1 LNLQTL
7 ATLAIAV
14 FAAVI
19 AFAQWYTAHQRAV
32 LELFERRMTAYSAI
46 REAIAAVMTKG
57 TVTDENF
64 IAYMRAIDQADY
76 LFGEDVKNYL
86 NDLRMELLRHQTA
99 ETNIKTREGAE
110 RERAVTARYQASQAI
125 NDFYKRFP
133 PLLSPYARMDQ
144 KLQDDG
150 CGGELVR
157 PIGVVGS
164 GSLHIGP
171 ATPPVLVHQAR
182 DELSRTATQICHCG
196 AVFDCALQQA

>member
-99 ETNIKTREGAE
+99 ETNIQDKRGRGAG
-110 RERAVTARYQASQAI
+110 ARGYS
-125 NDFYKRFP
+125 
-133 PLLSPYARMDQ
+133 
-144 KLQDDG
+144 
-150 CGGELVR
+150 EV
-157 PIGVVGS
+157 S
-164 GSLHIGP
+164 GIAGN
-171 ATPPVLVHQAR
+171 
-182 DELSRTATQICHCG
+182 
-196 AVFDCALQQA
+196 